1 MGEIQ
6 VHRRILAWGNGY
18 GIRLTK
24 ADLERLGLR
33 PHDEAEVVVRGEP
46 KGIDLSTLPV
56 FHLGGDASIR
66 HDEIIGEGLDADH

>member
-33 PHDEAEVVVRGEP
+33 PHDEAEVVVRGER
-46 KGIDLSTLPV
+46 KGLDLGNV
-56 FHLGGDASIR
+56 HFMRLGGGSKR
-66 HDEIIGEGLDADH
+66 HDEIIGAGLDEDL

>member
-6 VHRRILAWGNGY
+6 VNRRILAWGNGY

-33 PHDEAEVVVRGEP
+33 PHDEAEVVVRGER
-46 KGIDLSTLPV
+46 KGLDLAKVQFLR
-56 FHLGGDASIR
+56 LGGGSKH
-66 HDEIIGEGLDADH
+66 HDEIIGAGLDEDL